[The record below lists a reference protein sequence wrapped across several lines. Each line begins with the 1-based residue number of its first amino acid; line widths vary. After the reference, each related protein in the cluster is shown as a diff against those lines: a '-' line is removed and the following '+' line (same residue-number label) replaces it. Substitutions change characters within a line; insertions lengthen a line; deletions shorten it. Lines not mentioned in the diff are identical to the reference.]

1 MTKLNLL
8 LILSL
13 TTSTMTL
20 TAEEIPNE
28 AQSKKNYYIGAS
40 LDYQRI
46 YNHNPKFIDYS
57 STQDNL
63 GGLALIIGYNNLFDS
78 LIQNKD
84 FSLDIEG
91 RVTKSFFE
99 ESYADTLRYSFF
111 AKPQYSLYEKLKVY
125 GLLGF
130 GYLNIEGHNGETP
143 AHKNMIGKKIY
154 SDISFQWGLGI
165 NTNISKDLSI
175 FIDYTSLIN
184 DADIDSTLYASDPKI
199 YKKLSGDAISIG
211 LNYKFNLNDIK
222 D

>member
-8 LILSL
+8 LGLSL
-13 TTSTMTL
+13 ISTITL

-28 AQSKKNYYIGAS
+28 SQNKNNYYIGAS

-46 YNHNPKFIDYS
+46 YNHDPKLIDIA

-63 GGLALIIGYNNLFDS
+63 GGLALIIGYKNLFDS
-78 LIQNKD
+78 SIENKD

-99 ESYADTLRYSFF
+99 ESFADSLRYSLF
-111 AKPQYSLYEKLKVY
+111 AKPQYTLHKKLKVY

-130 GYLNIEGHNGETP
+130 GYLNIEGHNGEVP
-143 AHKNMIGKKIY
+143 AHKDMIGKEIY
-154 SDISFQWGLGI
+154 SDVSFQWGLGI
-165 NTNISKDLSI
+165 NTDITKDLSL

-184 DADIDSTLYASDPKI
+184 NADIDSTLYGYDPKI
-199 YKKLSGDAISIG
+199 YKKLSGDAINIG
-211 LNYKFNLNDIK
+211 VTYKFNLNDIK
-222 D
+222 N